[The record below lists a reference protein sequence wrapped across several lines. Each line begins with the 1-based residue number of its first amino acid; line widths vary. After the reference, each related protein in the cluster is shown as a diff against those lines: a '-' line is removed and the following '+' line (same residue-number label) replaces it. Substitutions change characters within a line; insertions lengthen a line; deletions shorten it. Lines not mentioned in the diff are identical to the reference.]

1 MKDKEML
8 TSDEKQELLDI
19 IERMN
24 ESLDKSNATIDR
36 IVDKLDD
43 INKTLDKVMEYLNGE
58 KKRSKFRVMP
68 G

>member
-1 MKDKEML
+1 MENKEML

-36 IVDKLDD
+36 IMDQLDEILDEIDKLKAKTVD
-43 INKTLDKVMEYLNGE
+43 ISPYIKY
-58 KKRSKFRVMP
+58 
-68 G
+68 

>member
-1 MKDKEML
+1 MENNVKQEML
-8 TSDEKQELLDI
+8 DTIDRI
-19 IERMN
+19 N
-24 ESLDKSNATIDR
+24 ESLDRSNATIDR